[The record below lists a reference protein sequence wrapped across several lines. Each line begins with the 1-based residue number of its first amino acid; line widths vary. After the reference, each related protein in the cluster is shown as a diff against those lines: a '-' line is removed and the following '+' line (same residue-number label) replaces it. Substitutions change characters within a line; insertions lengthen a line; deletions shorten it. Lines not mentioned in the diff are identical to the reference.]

1 MERCPLRHLLLIGE
15 HELVIDEKN
24 RLLIPSEI
32 RKSMNAERDGEAFFL
47 VLGRNR
53 KPWLYAERYYEQMVF
68 EAKPDITPGDEQ
80 LDFDHM
86 NFALANRVE
95 WDSQGRL
102 LMPDKT
108 LRRTE
113 LSREVT
119 LIGARDHLEI
129 WNRSDWDSRRE
140 QLLARS
146 AEVAIRAKQ
155 ARQAP
160 SGNPTREI
168 GQSQAKENN

>member
-1 MERCPLRHLLLIGE
+1 LRHLLLIGE
-15 HELVIDEKN
+15 HELTIDEKN

-32 RKSMNAERDGEAFFL
+32 RKSMNADRDGTAFFL
-47 VLGRNR
+47 VLGLNR
-53 KPWLYAERYYEQMVF
+53 KPWLYPERFYEELVF
-68 EAKPDITPGDEQ
+68 QAQPEITPGEEQ
-80 LDFDHM
+80 LDFAHA
-86 NFALANRVE
+86 NFALASKLE

-102 LMPDKT
+102 LIPEKT

-119 LIGARDHLEI
+119 LIGSGDHLEI

-140 QLLARS
+140 QILSRH
-146 AEVAIRAKQ
+146 AEIAIRAKK

-160 SGNPTREI
+160 NGGSVPGN
-168 GQSQAKENN
+168 G

>member
-1 MERCPLRHLLLIGE
+1 
-15 HELVIDEKN
+15 
-24 RLLIPSEI
+24 
-32 RKSMNAERDGEAFFL
+32 MNAERDGVAFFL

-53 KPWLYAERYYEQMVF
+53 KPWLYPERYYEQMVF
-68 EAKPDITPGDEQ
+68 QAQPDITPGEEQ

-86 NFALANRVE
+86 NFALASRVE

-102 LMPDKT
+102 LVPDKA

-129 WNRSDWDSRRE
+129 CNRADLDSRRE

-146 AEVAIRAKQ
+146 AELVIRAQQ
-155 ARQAP
+155 AWQATT
-160 SGNPTREI
+160 GN
-168 GQSQAKENN
+168 QSHEPGAVLT

>member
-1 MERCPLRHLLLIGE
+1 VEQNPLRHLLLIGE
-15 HELVIDEKN
+15 HELTIDDKN
-24 RLLIPSEI
+24 RLLIPSDI
-32 RKSMNAERDGEAFFL
+32 RKTMNSDRDGDAFFL
-47 VLGRNR
+47 VLGLNR
-53 KPWLYAERYYEQMVF
+53 KPWLYPEKYYEQMVF
-68 EAKPDITPGDEQ
+68 QAQPDITPGEEQ

-86 NFALANRVE
+86 NFALASRLE

-102 LMPDKT
+102 LVPDKT

-113 LSREVT
+113 MSREVT

-129 WNRSDWDSRRE
+129 WNRADWEGRRE

-146 AEVAIRAKQ
+146 ADVVIRAKQ

-160 SGNPTREI
+160 
-168 GQSQAKENN
+168 KEPQG